1 MDSRTVEDI
10 KNQMQRLAKGYA
22 PEWSL
27 DQTAPDIGS
36 VLALLFA
43 NQMGRNVERF
53 NGMLERYRMELVNL
67 MEISPMPARPAE
79 ATVLMELASDAAEGV
94 SIPAGSRLLA
104 AEEEENI
111 VFETAFPVYLTSAKL
126 RTVFMTSGEKGRVL
140 PILGDL
146 KRKEYVPMED
156 LNSGTEEET
165 GIQPFRLFQFAQEG
179 LERQAVVL
187 YHSNIFNVENETIAG
202 SPEIRSSCK
211 GWRQGNSAS
220 CILRRRASCL
230 WKAVRLWAAISCW

>member
-67 MEISPMPARPAE
+67 MEISP
-79 ATVLMELASDAAEGV
+79 
-94 SIPAGSRLLA
+94 SI
-104 AEEEENI
+104 
-111 VFETAFPVYLTSAKL
+111 
-126 RTVFMTSGEKGRVL
+126 
-140 PILGDL
+140 
-146 KRKEYVPMED
+146 
-156 LNSGTEEET
+156 
-165 GIQPFRLFQFAQEG
+165 
-179 LERQAVVL
+179 
-187 YHSNIFNVENETIAG
+187 
-202 SPEIRSSCK
+202 
-211 GWRQGNSAS
+211 
-220 CILRRRASCL
+220 
-230 WKAVRLWAAISCW
+230 